1 MPPRRPTLRPV
12 LDLEVLDLPLPGE
25 DGMPVL
31 DDPYYAAA
39 GEHAQR
45 RPRVRALMMT

>member
-31 DDPYYAAA
+31 DDPYYGA
-39 GEHAQR
+39 GEQAQR
-45 RPRVRALMMT
+45 RPRVRALMR